1 MPRSRTTPRGEIT
14 RISTIKNPALFRS
27 LAIRLLYIAIRVYS
41 RRLALFDAVPARR
54 TRKKGDPYRFALDK
68 FWLLCYNIP
77 CPSGQGYHHTVD
89 GSLSRSSL
97 TEGFFSLRSCERRG
111 MHMEYITLSDLL
123 QFTLVLLSLA
133 TFILTFCN
141 IGKKK

>member
-1 MPRSRTTPRGEIT
+1 
-14 RISTIKNPALFRS
+14 
-27 LAIRLLYIAIRVYS
+27 
-41 RRLALFDAVPARR
+41 
-54 TRKKGDPYRFALDK
+54 
-68 FWLLCYNIP
+68 
-77 CPSGQGYHHTVD
+77 
-89 GSLSRSSL
+89 
-97 TEGFFSLRSCERRG
+97 